1 MDEFRE
7 RVNLSLSVSEKM
19 MDTRKIV
26 KKPSHHQEIDYDF
39 LTDGRFFPQNLKSTF
54 ENTKFEERISF
65 EIRNT
70 IVHLII
76 RSGTKENHHITFF
89 IDFISLC
96 IGILYDVFKKQINE
110 FTIILALLNKPR
122 SKLPKAKK
130 HLSAEHINSGLTVTY
145 PQRPPIIF
153 IYRQKE
159 VCKVILHE
167 LLHAYHVHPLQYR
180 KEYDEQLINK
190 YKINLQESDTINL
203 FESYVEFIAI
213 LINSFIYDHTFNTT
227 NALQKELLQQT
238 YTVKQLRMYKPY
250 SESTNVFS
258 YVFLKAHL
266 IENKD
271 QLLSKVKDDNYNI
284 NDIDLIVPKKR
295 MSLKNT
301 KKKSFRSRIT
311 LNIMDIFKTYLKLA
325 QP

>member
-7 RVNLSLSVSEKM
+7 RVTLSLSVSEE
-19 MDTRKIV
+19 RKIV
-26 KKPSHHQEIDYDF
+26 KKPSHHQEIDYGF
-39 LTDGRFFPQNLKSTF
+39 LTDGRFFPNNLKTCF
-54 ENTKFEERISF
+54 ENTKFEESISF
-65 EIRNT
+65 ETQNT
-70 IVHLII
+70 VVHLII
-76 RSGTKENHHITFF
+76 RSDTKENHIDFF

-96 IGILYDVFKKQINE
+96 IGILHDVFQKQINE

-159 VCKVILHE
+159 ICKVILHE
-167 LLHAYHVHPLQYR
+167 LLHAYHIHPLQYS

-190 YKINLQESDTINL
+190 YKVNLQGNETLNL
-203 FESYVEFIAI
+203 FESYVEFLAI
-213 LINSFIYDHTFNTT
+213 LINSFIYDYTFRTT

-238 YTVKQLRMYKPY
+238 YTVKQLKKYKPY

-266 IENKD
+266 LKNKD
-271 QLLSKVKDDNYNI
+271 QLLSKLKHDNYNI
-284 NDIDLIVPKKR
+284 NNIDLIIPKNR
-295 MSLKNT
+295 MSLKTT
-301 KKKSFRSRIT
+301 KKKSFSSRIT
-311 LNIMDIFKTYLKLA
+311 LNVMDIFKTYLKLA

>member
-7 RVNLSLSVSEKM
+7 RVNLSLSSSVSKEM
-19 MDTRKIV
+19 MGDRKIV
-26 KKPSHHQEIDYDF
+26 KTPSQEIDYSF
-39 LTDGRFFPQNLKSTF
+39 LTDGRFFPKTLKLPF
-54 ENTKFEERISF
+54 ENTKFEDKISF
-65 EIRNT
+65 EIQNT

-76 RSGTKENHHITFF
+76 RSDTKDNHIDFF
-89 IDFISLC
+89 IHFISLC
-96 IGILYDVFKKQINE
+96 IGILHDVFKKQINE

-122 SKLPKAKK
+122 STLPKHKK
-130 HLSAEHINSGLTVTY
+130 HLSAEHINSGLTLTY

-167 LLHAYHVHPLQYR
+167 LLHAYHIHPFQYP
-180 KEYDEQLINK
+180 KEYDRELINK
-190 YKINLQESDTINL
+190 YKINLQGNDTLNL
-203 FESYVEFIAI
+203 FEAYVEFIAI
-213 LINSFIYDHTFNTT
+213 LINSFIYDYTFKTT
-227 NALQKELLQQT
+227 NALQKELLQQSH
-238 YTVKQLRMYKPY
+238 TVKQLRMYKPY

-266 IENKD
+266 IKNKD
-271 QLLSKVKDDNYNI
+271 QLLSKVKDDHYNM
-284 NDIDLIVPKKR
+284 NDIDLIVPKNR

-301 KKKSFRSRIT
+301 KKKSFSSRIT
-311 LNIMDIFKTYLKLA
+311 LNITDIFKTYLKLA